1 MENFAEIFLDRRDY
15 MDMEYLQNLTINLLK
30 GAGAKRVWI
39 HPSEKWDKR
48 QICQN
53 PYNQ

>member
-1 MENFAEIFLDRRDY
+1 MEIFLDRRDHR
-15 MDMEYLQNLTINLLK
+15 DMEYFIELNNLLK
-30 GAGAKRVWI
+30 DAGAKRVWI
-39 HPSEKWDKR
+39 HLSEKWDIKR